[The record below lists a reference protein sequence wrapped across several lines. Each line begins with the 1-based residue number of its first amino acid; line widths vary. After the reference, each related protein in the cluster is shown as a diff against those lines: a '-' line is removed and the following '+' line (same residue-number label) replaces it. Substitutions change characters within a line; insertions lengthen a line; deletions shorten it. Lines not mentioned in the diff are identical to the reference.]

1 MSIHL
6 MGSYAKPGGLV
17 VRVLRCGCSE
27 PGSNTGLDI
36 QLFAK
41 QIFGRGSTKTDHKET
56 TDASHIQKK
65 NSTEGSTKCRSK
77 KT

>member
-1 MSIHL
+1 MEIASGKVRPMSIHL

-36 QLFAK
+36 QLFPK
-41 QIFGRGSTKTDHKET
+41 QIFGRGSTKTDHKKT
-56 TDASHIQKK
+56 GASHI
-65 NSTEGSTKCRSK
+65 
-77 KT
+77 